1 MNQAVKL
8 LGEPN
13 LHNGV
18 SDLGVRKN
26 VAQATVEIGL
36 RIISEEQ
43 IADLNDDIVS
53 ALPSALKEF
62 KSDELQMA
70 VMSYADYVAIK
81 HSDPFDFLQ
90 AVEKLK
96 PEENWFSQ
104 SISSRYE
111 RIKIAIQEGP
121 GLPRTA
127 RCYSNNVESWFQF
140 IGSTGDE
147 RVNIKQLRRSAI
159 DNLIKFE
166 VPKEA
171 EKILKLFGQLDKPDH
186 VRKGKI
192 LHALGKFS
200 EAAKS
205 FEDAEAYELAIDD
218 YRMIADWKNA
228 SRVAEKASLD
238 LPDLQ
243 AILKL
248 EASIKALPSNLTS
261 RLHLKEREALGV
273 LKNKF

>member
-1 MNQAVKL
+1 VNQAVKL

-26 VAQATVEIGL
+26 AAQATIEIGL

-43 IADLNDDIVS
+43 IADLNDDVVS
-53 ALPSALKEF
+53 VLPSALKEF
-62 KSDELQMA
+62 DSAELNKA
-70 VMSYADYVAIK
+70 VMSYAEYAVEEN
-81 HSDPFDFLQ
+81 SDPFDFFT
-90 AVEKLK
+90 AIEKLK
-96 PEENWFSQ
+96 EEEKWFSQ

-111 RIKIAIQEGP
+111 RLKKAIQVGP
-121 GLPRTA
+121 ELPRTA
-127 RCYSNNVESWFQF
+127 RFYSNKVESWFQF

-147 RVNIKQLRRSAI
+147 SENIKKLRRLAI

-166 VPKEA
+166 FPKDA
-171 EKILKLFGQLDKPDH
+171 DKILNILKPLEKPDH
-186 VRKGKI
+186 KRKGI
-192 LHALGKFS
+192 IMHALKNYAD
-200 EAAKS
+200 AAKS
-205 FEDAEAYELAIDD
+205 FEEAEAYELAIDA
-218 YRMIADWKNA
+218 YRTVADWKNA
-228 SRVAEKASLD
+228 SRVADKTDLD

-248 EASIKALPSNLTS
+248 EASIKSLPHNLTS
-261 RLHLKEREALGV
+261 RLHTKEREALGA